1 MTVVSM
7 ELLSSH
13 IIVAL
18 RALVEDFGVVDQSNL
33 VFIYCTE
40 TINDTLNDISM
51 YYVMLCIIIL

>member
-7 ELLSSH
+7 DLLSSH

-33 VFIYCTE
+33 VFIYCTD
-40 TINDTLNDISM
+40 DTLNDI
-51 YYVMLCIIIL
+51 

>member
-7 ELLSSH
+7 DLLSSH

-33 VFIYCTE
+33 VIIYCTD
-40 TINDTLNDISM
+40 DTLNYISM
-51 YYVMLCIIIL
+51 SLCIM

>member
-7 ELLSSH
+7 DLLSSH

-33 VFIYCTE
+33 VIIEC
-40 TINDTLNDISM
+40 ILRQLRCSNDITM
-51 YYVMLCIIIL
+51 HYVMCNI